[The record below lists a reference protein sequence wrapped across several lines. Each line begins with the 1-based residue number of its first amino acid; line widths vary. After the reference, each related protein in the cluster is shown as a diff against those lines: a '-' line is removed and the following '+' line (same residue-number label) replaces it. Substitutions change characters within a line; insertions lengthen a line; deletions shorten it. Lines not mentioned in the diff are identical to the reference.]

1 MPKKPPSP
9 YRLACG
15 MRLRAARRA
24 LGYSVEDIARLA
36 AANPATF
43 YSWEA
48 GNAPVPA
55 ELVLRLWRQ
64 FRITADWILLGEAE
78 GLPHGLARRIR
89 EEMSALAEANPPE
102 VNQPEAAPPPEATA
116 RPATG
121 PATGTNG

>member
-89 EEMSALAEANPPE
+89 EEMSALAEASP
-102 VNQPEAAPPPEATA
+102 PEAAPPPEATA